1 MQSNILEFFS
11 VKFIERISFFCEYDK
26 SPAVNRTTPL
36 GKPVVPDVHKSY
48 QKFFILISYIFQD

>member
-11 VKFIERISFFCEYDK
+11 VKFIERISFFFEYDK

-48 QKFFILISYIFQD
+48 QNFFYID